1 MEMSG
6 SDAGTKL
13 SLLCGHNHVSGGC
26 SFLIWQVHR
35 IRGARIPLAFER
47 RQTPFDCP
55 DDVDQPVGRI
65 SFTASRFFCASVMLR
80 RRRNKGIV

>member
-13 SLLCGHNHVSGGC
+13 SLLRGHNHVSGGC

-35 IRGARIPLAFER
+35 IRGARIALAFER

-55 DDVDQPVGRI
+55 DDVDQLLQCVCRFWRKLALIPNRLYR
-65 SFTASRFFCASVMLR
+65 SFGSL
-80 RRRNKGIV
+80 